1 MYSFTVLLEV
11 WIKILAE
18 MISAESSQLIDD
30 GLRLYTFFYL
40 TISVSSCKNTDHIE
54 SRPMLVT

>member
-30 GLRLYTFFYL
+30 GLHPTPIHVFL
-40 TISVSSCKNTDHIE
+40 SDH
-54 SRPMLVT
+54 LCFQL